1 MFCVAAPLASASAVA
16 GGASSAIAGSIA
28 SVALSQVGVSD
39 TPAATSFRGVDCDPY
54 STLVGAQ
61 SPNADGCGRDA
72 RFGIANQNE
81 TWCADF
87 AKWVWQQAGVTTD
100 MNTLN
105 AQSASFY
112 DWGLRQRETMPVDGG
127 TPAAG
132 DAVVFYPP
140 GAVER
145 GTLADHVGI
154 VTAVHPGGTVD
165 LVNGDFLGATNIGV
179 EHDTGIRLTS
189 WASRI
194 WRPGE
199 QWVLV
204 RPPAGRQRA
213 VPAITASGPPRA
225 VAGTPVSFRASA
237 AGPVAKYRWTFG
249 DGRGTNVAGVSVSHV
264 YAEDG
269 VYPVTVSATSPL
281 GTVATRV
288 MEVEVTGGSSAV
300 ASVPDNTVW
309 YSPKPVDQYVFL
321 PSAGR
326 LAAATWDGTSWRRA
340 GLPGRPDRDGGLAAL
355 SYPDPDAGYAMTPH
369 AYYASGGTLTETYL
383 ARTGWTSRRLA
394 GRPVAGSAIVADAR
408 GSSPEVFFFGTGGRL
423 ISSAD
428 VNGTWITSGVG
439 GPASTRSDSLALGA
453 TVSGPELFY
462 LNGHGLTAAVSTARG
477 WVTAPVTSPF
487 GVAADSPLAAVSAG
501 ANQVDVFFVDGRGR
515 LAEAVQEQRGQ
526 DQREWQVS
534 ELPGSPAGSTAL
546 AATSY
551 LLGRPS
557 VAAGPARLGAAVYYL
572 TGSGQPAVTYA
583 ASGQPWRSTALPGT
597 ATKILGADAY
607 QAAAQ
612 PSRVFLSGAPSSAQ
626 PSSDPL
632 SLDEARGPGGP
643 WAAQSLT
650 PSSSRLPL
658 AVLLLAAG
666 FLAALGLAA
675 FWLVRR
681 RRARAGRPL
690 TGMRPS
696 RGKGVTR

>member
-1 MFCVAAPLASASAVA
+1 
-16 GGASSAIAGSIA
+16 
-28 SVALSQVGVSD
+28 
-39 TPAATSFRGVDCDPY
+39 
-54 STLVGAQ
+54 
-61 SPNADGCGRDA
+61 
-72 RFGIANQNE
+72 
-81 TWCADF
+81 
-87 AKWVWQQAGVTTD
+87 
-100 MNTLN
+100 
-105 AQSASFY
+105 
-112 DWGLRQRETMPVDGG
+112 
-127 TPAAG
+127 
-132 DAVVFYPP
+132 
-140 GAVER
+140 
-145 GTLADHVGI
+145 
-154 VTAVHPGGTVD
+154 
-165 LVNGDFLGATNIGV
+165 
-179 EHDTGIRLTS
+179 
-189 WASRI
+189 
-194 WRPGE
+194 
-199 QWVLV
+199 
-204 RPPAGRQRA
+204 
-213 VPAITASGPPRA
+213 
-225 VAGTPVSFRASA
+225 
-237 AGPVAKYRWTFG
+237 
-249 DGRGTNVAGVSVSHV
+249 
-264 YAEDG
+264 
-269 VYPVTVSATSPL
+269 
-281 GTVATRV
+281 
-288 MEVEVTGGSSAV
+288 
-300 ASVPDNTVW
+300 
-309 YSPKPVDQYVFL
+309 
-321 PSAGR
+321 
-326 LAAATWDGTSWRRA
+326 
-340 GLPGRPDRDGGLAAL
+340 
-355 SYPDPDAGYAMTPH
+355 MTPH

-394 GRPVAGSAIVADAR
+394 GRPAAGSAIVADAR
-408 GSSPEVFFFGTGGRL
+408 GSSPEVFFFGPGGRL

-439 GPASTRSDSLALGA
+439 GPASTRPGSLALGA

-487 GVAADSPLAAVSAG
+487 GVAAGSPLAAVSAG